1 MGPGYSRVGTF
12 KGVLNFSLRAY
23 GAHHGYHITFLSVHS
38 IVTDRGLPT
47 NLLDVLTR
55 GGEGGAGINK
65 NVLDRHFSSFTG
77 VPTDLLDV

>member
-1 MGPGYSRVGTF
+1 MGPGYSPVGTL

-23 GAHHGYHITFLSVHS
+23 CAQHGYHITFFSVHS

-55 GGEGGAGINK
+55 GGGGAGISK
-65 NVLDRHFSSFTG
+65 NVSDRHFSSFTG
-77 VPTDLLDV
+77 GPN